1 MNNTREPLETTKRK
15 GMKKATEITTQ
26 KQKGPWKKGQ
36 SGNPAGRPKGARHK
50 STMAALALLE
60 GEAQALTRKAI
71 EEAMGGNMV
80 ALKLC
85 LERLVPPAKERP
97 VDIAFPEISDASD
110 LAKLTA
116 ALLTAVGNGNLDP
129 GQAASLAKVVETH
142 RNTLELTEIQSRL
155 QKIEESI
162 NEKRN
167 N

>member
-1 MNNTREPLETTKRK
+1 MRP
-15 GMKKATEITTQ
+15 KKASTTRINMTKPPVSTEK
-26 KQKGPWKKGQ
+26 KQKGRFQPGH

-85 LERLVPPAKERP
+85 LERLVPVAKERP
-97 VDIAFPEISDASD
+97 VDITFPKVSDASD

-116 ALLTAVGNGNLDP
+116 TLLSAVGNGDLDS
-129 GQAASLAKVVETH
+129 GQASSLARVIDSH
-142 RNTLELTEIQSRL
+142 RNALELTEIESRL
-155 QKIEESI
+155 QKIEETI
-162 NEKRN
+162 HEKRH
-167 N
+167 

>member
-1 MNNTREPLETTKRK
+1 MTKPPVS
-15 GMKKATEITTQ
+15 TEK
-26 KQKGPWKKGQ
+26 KQKGRFKSGQ

-71 EEAMGGNMV
+71 EEAMGGSMV

-97 VDIAFPEISDASD
+97 VNIAFPEVSDGSD

-116 ALLTAVGNGNLDP
+116 TLLSAVGSGDLDSGQAHGNL
-129 GQAASLAKVVETH
+129 VVC
-142 RNTLELTEIQSRL
+142 RRQWRS
-155 QKIEESI
+155 
-162 NEKRN
+162 
-167 N
+167 

>member
-1 MNNTREPLETTKRK
+1 MTKQPETT
-15 GMKKATEITTQ
+15 GQ
-26 KQKGPWKKGQ
+26 KQKGRFKPGR

-50 STMAALALLE
+50 STMAALSLLE
-60 GEAQALTRKAI
+60 GEAQKLTRKAI

-85 LERLVPPAKERP
+85 LERLVPVAKERP

-116 ALLTAVGNGNLDP
+116 TLLSAVGNGSIDTS
-129 GQAASLAKVVETH
+129 QAASLAKIIEIH
-142 RNTLELTEIQSRL
+142 RSTLELTEIDKRIKKL
-155 QKIEESI
+155 EES

-167 N
+167 

>member
-1 MNNTREPLETTKRK
+1 MTKQPETT
-15 GMKKATEITTQ
+15 GQ
-26 KQKGPWKKGQ
+26 KQKGRFKPGR

-50 STMAALALLE
+50 ATMAALSLLE
-60 GEAQALTRKAI
+60 GEAQKLTRKAI

-85 LERLVPPAKERP
+85 LERLVPVAKERP

-116 ALLTAVGNGNLDP
+116 TLLSAVGNGSIDTS
-129 GQAASLAKVVETH
+129 QAASLAKIIEIH
-142 RNTLELTEIQSRL
+142 RSTLELTEIDKRIKKL
-155 QKIEESI
+155 EES

-167 N
+167 

>member
-1 MNNTREPLETTKRK
+1 MKKTPETTTK
-15 GMKKATEITTQ
+15 
-26 KQKGPWKKGQ
+26 KQKGPWRKGQ

-85 LERLVPPAKERP
+85 LERLVPAAKERP
-97 VDIAFPEISDASD
+97 VDISFPKVDDASD

-116 ALLTAVGNGNLDP
+116 TLLSSVGNGDIDA
-129 GQAASLAKVVETH
+129 GQAASLAKVIEIH
-142 RNTLELTEIQSRL
+142 RNTLELAEIETRL
-155 QKIEESI
+155 QNIEEAI
-162 NEKRN
+162 NEKKN
-167 N
+167 